1 MNLLD
6 LVIVV
11 AAVAYGIGGFRHGA
25 VVGAL
30 SMIGF
35 FGGAAIGA
43 QLAEPLGSRLAD
55 GRAQVPVAILCVLM
69 LAMIGQLIGAWI
81 AGRLRAKLVSGRGR
95 VLDSG
100 VGTGLGIA
108 SVLIVAWMVAVPLA
122 SSPYPQLSSEATHS
136 SIVRAV
142 NEVMPAEVRNLY
154 GSMRSFLNQSGFPP
168 VFGDLPSGPS
178 VSVPPPDS
186 TLSPAVQAVV
196 KQAHRSTFKIYG
208 QAPSCNRGIEGSGFV
223 IAPHRVITNAHVVAG
238 TNQVSVQTGN
248 NHMLPATVV
257 LFDPRTDVA
266 VLDVPTLQAPS
277 MHFAGGTA
285 AQGTPAVVLGFPQN
299 GPFTVRAAR
308 VRTQATVGGTD
319 IYGHGSVDRKIYS
332 LRSIIRSGN
341 SGGPLIANDGSVL
354 GMVFATALDSS
365 DTGYALTAGQL
376 AQDVAS
382 GRTDTTP
389 VATGSCTPE

>member
-69 LAMIGQLIGAWI
+69 LAMIGQLLGAWI
-81 AGRLRAKLVSGRGR
+81 AGHVRAKLVTGRGR
-95 VLDSG
+95 ILDSG
-100 VGTGLGIA
+100 VGTGLGVA

-122 SSPYPQLSSEATHS
+122 SSPYPQLSSEASHS

-142 NEVMPAEVRNLY
+142 NDVMPAEVRNLY

-168 VFGDLPSGPS
+168 VFGDLPTGPS
-178 VSVPPPDS
+178 VQVPAPDAN
-186 TLSPAVQAVV
+186 LSPAVQAVV
-196 KQAHRSTFKIYG
+196 RRAHLSTFKIYG

-223 IAPHRVITNAHVVAG
+223 FAPHKVITNAHVVAG
-238 TNQVSVQTGN
+238 TNQVSVQVSAN
-248 NHMLPATVV
+248 RMLPATVV

-266 VLDVPTLQAPS
+266 VLDVPQLQAPA
-277 MHFAGGTA
+277 MHFATTA
-285 AQGTPAVVLGFPQN
+285 ASQGTPAVVLGFPQN
-299 GPFTVRAAR
+299 GPFTVRPAR
-308 VRTQATVGGTD
+308 VRTQASVGGTD
-319 IYGHGSVDRKIYS
+319 IYGHGSVDREIYS
-332 LRSIIRSGN
+332 LRAIIRSGN
-341 SGGPLIANDGSVL
+341 SGGPLIANDGAVL

-365 DTGYALTAGQL
+365 DTGYALTSGQL
-376 AQDVAS
+376 APDVAS

-389 VATGSCTPE
+389 VGTGSCTPE